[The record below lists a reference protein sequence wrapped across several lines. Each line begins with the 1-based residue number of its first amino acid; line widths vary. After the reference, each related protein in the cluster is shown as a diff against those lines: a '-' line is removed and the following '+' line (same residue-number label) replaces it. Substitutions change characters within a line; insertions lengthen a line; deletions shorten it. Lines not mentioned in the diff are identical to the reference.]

1 MKFEKL
7 LREWQAP
14 LRARASNFLQIESE
28 LSLYHP
34 AANDQGQES
43 LRVGEEVRG
52 TLASLEYRLATAREN
67 IPLPVL
73 CAHYGGV
80 DIKRA
85 LMGAIFEQV
94 TGGAI
99 RVSSS
104 ASHAAPEEND
114 EYWEMYEE
122 ASYPPPG
129 AGNSRSRGLRLPV
142 TLRCLDGRRVTS
154 SMGVVLHFDW
164 LRECNV
170 RLSGGITGGL
180 EGIEIPILGLE
191 EEFLELPMKM
201 RFDAAGS
208 DWQVTSV
215 QGEEPPTC
223 PAWGDEGIINAGM
236 EIFRDPS
243 DLALLESVVD
253 EECAADWVGEP
264 DASYTRLRVWAEQSE
279 GCEELLAIG
288 EPQVGVVYFGD
299 GMGAFD

>member
-14 LRARASNFLQIESE
+14 LRARTSNFLQIESE
-28 LSLYHP
+28 LSLYRP

-43 LRVGEEVRG
+43 LRLGEEVRG

-67 IPLPVL
+67 IPLPML
-73 CAHYGGV
+73 CEQYGGV
-80 DIKRA
+80 DVKRA

-104 ASHAAPEEND
+104 AACAAPEETD

-129 AGNSRSRGLRLPV
+129 AANSRCRRLCLPV

-164 LRECNV
+164 LRECDV
-170 RLSGGITGGL
+170 RLSGDITGGL
-180 EGIEIPILGLE
+180 DEIEVPILGLE
-191 EEFLELPMKM
+191 EELLELPKTM

-208 DWQVTSV
+208 DWQVSSV
-215 QGEEPPTC
+215 QGEERPAC

-236 EIFRDPS
+236 EIFREPS
-243 DLALLESVVD
+243 DLTLLESVVD
-253 EECAADWVGEP
+253 DEAAADWVGEA
-264 DASYTRLRVWAEQSE
+264 DTSYTRLRVWAERGE
-279 GCEELLAIG
+279 GREDLLAIG